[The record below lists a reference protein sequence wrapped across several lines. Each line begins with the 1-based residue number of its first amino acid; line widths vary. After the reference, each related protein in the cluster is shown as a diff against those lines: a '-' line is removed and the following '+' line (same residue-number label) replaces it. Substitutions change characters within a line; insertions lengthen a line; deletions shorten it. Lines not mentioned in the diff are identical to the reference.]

1 MFSVTRLGYFKSSFY
16 NFFTKVAQKYAT
28 FWAFEENIHIQV
40 KTVVTTLLGA
50 TFGEKIGL
58 LFISTPG
65 HTAIMFS
72 TPWTTL
78 FCKLHLLPPY
88 MALFLSM
95 FPSFCV
101 YLTANVYK
109 LSPFSL
115 SSLFLSLFLIRS
127 GIVRKKLNLDLSH
140 VFLFF
145 SGTEKQKK
153 IINTA

>member
-115 SSLFLSLFLIRS
+115 SFSHSFRHRSQEVKSGFVTRIPILF
-127 GIVRKKLNLDLSH
+127 GDWKTKEN
-140 VFLFF
+140 
-145 SGTEKQKK
+145 
-153 IINTA
+153 N